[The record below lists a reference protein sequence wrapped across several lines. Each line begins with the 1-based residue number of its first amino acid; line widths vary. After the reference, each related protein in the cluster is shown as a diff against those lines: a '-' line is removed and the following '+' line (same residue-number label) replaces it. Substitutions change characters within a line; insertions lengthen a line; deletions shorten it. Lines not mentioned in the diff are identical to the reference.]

1 MVLPHNIQEFMYHWR
16 HLFSVWWSGRGKCL
30 KYHFIQK
37 VRSGYFK
44 LYRAYSNSF
53 NSSNVGTFFW
63 SWILKDCIKR
73 SRCLM
78 FTSRLRVVSHFSS
91 GILERAKRKRACKSP
106 HTRKARRGG
115 PFLAWGDFHARSP
128 FARSTIPEDK
138 WGKTRSLVHVLNK
151 TWN

>member
-91 GILERAKRKRACKSP
+91 GILERAEPPSRVQITPHEKGETRAVGLFSRGVIF
-106 HTRKARRGG
+106 TRARLS
-115 PFLAWGDFHARSP
+115 LALLSLR
-128 FARSTIPEDK
+128 TNE
-138 WGKTRSLVHVLNK
+138 GKLVV
-151 TWN
+151 